1 MSYHFHNIHYSS
13 LIIHSDASLMRC
25 CFLTLVSVAGGE
37 DRHFSEKLSFMSSMF
52 DEWSHE
58 HISVKAQ
65 TGTCDFQQFPLCRRG
80 LSQWPSRKWAI
91 NRSMFSIT
99 NITSFTPLIKL
110 SAHLFEEHERKT
122 SLASLHLCPSC
133 SKQAFLLT
141 NLTKSTAKWT
151 WGYILYLYVLWHPW
165 PRHTCTVLAQCH
177 MRK

>member
-13 LIIHSDASLMRC
+13 LIIHSDAVSLMRC

-37 DRHFSEKLSFMSSMF
+37 DRHFSHSRAPCSTNDHMSISLWKL
-52 DEWSHE
+52 
-58 HISVKAQ
+58 Q
-65 TGTCDFQQFPLCRRG
+65 TGTCVFQQFPLCRRG

-99 NITSFTPLIKL
+99 NITSFTPLIKW
-110 SAHLFEEHERKT
+110 SAQLFEERERKT

-133 SKQAFLLT
+133 SKQAFLLI

-151 WGYILYLYVLWHPW
+151 WGYIPVSICLM
-165 PRHTCTVLAQCH
+165 TSMT
-177 MRK
+177 